1 MRIFRRILVSSFA
14 WALVAVGNPDARAV
28 TRHPHPIKH
37 HRAEKAEHPKHR
49 SVAASKGSAAA
60 AVSLPAARPAPAN
73 LPPDLST
80 AKQALEL
87 VSRDKLVEATALED
101 STTNPVV
108 RKLIEWAILRRGG
121 RLEFRRYRAF
131 ITEIPDWPSIPLLRQ
146 RAEVTLWREHADS
159 VTARSFLDGN
169 PVGPVGRLV
178 LARVLMRDGDRAR
191 AAQEV
196 RAVWR
201 SAPLS
206 VELEA
211 GLLEEFPD
219 VITREDQLARMD
231 ERMGAKDFGAAM
243 RAAKKVGEDHVAI
256 VKACA
261 AAEAK
266 SAGAGKLLDAVPVQA
281 RDDRGYALCR
291 IHWLL
296 RNDSPG
302 SNFHGRLVTPRD
314 DVALAVTLALGAPRA
329 DLQQQETNEWWR
341 ERRALARKLLDLGEA
356 ATAYKV
362 VAASAL
368 PANSYYR
375 AEFHFM
381 AGWIAL
387 RFLHDPAT
395 ASKHFALID
404 QGQTD
409 PRILA
414 RGAYWRAR
422 TAEAAG
428 DIAQMRAQY
437 KAASQYPT
445 AYYGQLARI
454 KLGLPPL
461 ALPASPQAVDPAGS
475 DILQAADMLYAID
488 ERDLAQTFASDA
500 AKTSMKIHVIAG
512 LAKLAAQNHDAQAT
526 LLIGEAALERG
537 MPFERVAFPNF
548 GIPAYGAIGPALD
561 QSIVYAVART
571 ESGFN
576 QRDRSSADAV
586 GLLQVTPGAGRD
598 TAKRFG
604 VSYDWRRLVS
614 DPAYNTAMGAGEL
627 VALMGEYG
635 GSHILTFAGYNAGRG
650 RVQQWLML
658 HGDPRDAKVDPIDWV
673 ERIPFAETRNYVERV
688 MENLYVYRARFN
700 PAVATADEHE
710 PHPDYE
716 TSAAPGLV
724 ETVRH

>member
-1 MRIFRRILVSSFA
+1 MRIFCRILACLLA
-14 WALVAVGNPDARAV
+14 WAVVAVGNSDARAT
-28 TRHPHPIKH
+28 TRHLHHTKR
-37 HRAEKAEHPKHR
+37 HRAEKVAHPKHR
-49 SVAASKGSAAA
+49 SAAAAKGSATA
-60 AVSLPAARPAPAN
+60 AVPLPVDRPALAN
-73 LPPDLST
+73 LPPDMAT

-87 VSRDKLVEATALED
+87 VSRDKVAEAAALEG
-101 STTNPVV
+101 STTNPMV
-108 RKLIEWAILRRGG
+108 RKLIEWALLRRGD
-121 RLEFRRYRAF
+121 RVEFRRYKDF
-131 ITEIPDWPSIPLLRQ
+131 IAKNPDWPSIPLLRR

-159 VTARSFLDGN
+159 ATARSFLDGK

-178 LARVLMRDGDRAR
+178 LARVLMSDGDRAG

-196 RAVWR
+196 RAVWH

-206 VELEA
+206 VELEVA
-211 GLLEEFPD
+211 LLKEFPD

-231 ERMGAKDFGAAM
+231 ERIGAKDFGAAM
-243 RAAKKVGEDHVAI
+243 RAAKKIGEDQVAI
-256 VKACA
+256 VKACT

-266 SAGAGKLLDAVPVQA
+266 SPNGGRLLDAVPVQA
-281 RDDRGYALCR
+281 RDDLGYALCR

-302 SNFHGRLVTPRD
+302 SNIHGRLVTPRE
-314 DVALAVTLALGAPRA
+314 DVALAVKLALGAPQS
-329 DLQQQETNEWWR
+329 DLQQQDTDEWWR

-362 VAASAL
+362 VATSAP
-368 PANSYYR
+368 PANPYYR

-387 RFLHDPAT
+387 RFLHDPTT
-395 ASKHFALID
+395 ASKHFALVG

-428 DIAQMRAQY
+428 DITQMRAQY

-454 KLGLPPL
+454 KLGLPRLP
-461 ALPASPQAVDPAGS
+461 LPASPPAADPTGS
-475 DILQAADMLYAID
+475 DILQVAGMLYAID
-488 ERDLAQTFASDA
+488 ERDLALTFASEV
-500 AKTSMKIHVIAG
+500 AKKCMKIHVIAG

-526 LLIGEAALERG
+526 LLIGETALERG
-537 MPFERVAFPNF
+537 MSFERYAFPNF
-548 GIPAYGAIGPALD
+548 GIPTYGAIGPALD
-561 QSIVYAVART
+561 PSMVYAVART

-586 GLLQVTPGAGRD
+586 GLMQVTPDAGRD

-604 VSYDWRRLVS
+604 VSYDWHRIVS
-614 DPAYNTAMGAGEL
+614 DPAYNTAMGAAEL
-627 VALMGEYG
+627 AALMHEYG
-635 GSHILTFAGYNAGRG
+635 RSPILTFAAYNAGRG

-658 HGDPRDAKVDPIDWV
+658 HGDPRDAKIDPVDWV

-688 MENLYVYRARFN
+688 IENLYVYRARFN
-700 PAVATADEHE
+700 SAVATDEHE
-710 PHPDYE
+710 VHPAYE
-716 TSAAPGLV
+716 TSAEPDLV
-724 ETVRH
+724 EPVRH

>member
-1 MRIFRRILVSSFA
+1 MRIFRRILVCSLA
-14 WALVAVGNPDARAV
+14 WAVVAVGNSDARA
-28 TRHPHPIKH
+28 TPRHPHHIKS
-37 HRAEKAEHPKHR
+37 HRVGKKAGHPKHHP
-49 SVAASKGSAAA
+49 VAAAKGSAAP
-60 AVSLPAARPAPAN
+60 AVSLPVDRPALAD
-73 LPPDLST
+73 LPPDMAT

-87 VSRDKLVEATALED
+87 VSRGKVAEGAALED
-101 STTNPVV
+101 STTNPMV
-108 RKLIEWAILRRGG
+108 RKLIEWALLRRGG
-121 RLEFRRYRAF
+121 PIEFRRYGAF
-131 ITEIPDWPSIPLLRQ
+131 IAENPDWPSIPLLRR
-146 RAEVTLWREHADS
+146 RAEVALWREHADPT
-159 VTARSFLDGN
+159 TARNFLDGK

-178 LARVLMRDGDRAR
+178 LARVLMSDGDRAR
-191 AAQEV
+191 AVQEV

-206 VELEA
+206 AELETA
-211 GLLEEFPD
+211 LLNEFPD

-231 ERMGAKDFGAAM
+231 ERIGAKDFGTAM
-243 RAAKKVGEDHVAI
+243 RAAKKVGEDQVAI
-256 VKACA
+256 VKACT

-266 SAGAGKLLDAVPVQA
+266 SARGGKLLDAVPLHA
-281 RDDRGYALCR
+281 RDDLGYALCR

-302 SNFHGRLVTPRD
+302 SNIHGRLVTPRQ
-314 DVALAVTLALGAPRA
+314 DVALAVKLALGAPQA
-329 DLQQQETNEWWR
+329 DLQQQETDEWWR

-362 VAASAL
+362 VASSA
-368 PANSYYR
+368 PPENPYYR

-395 ASKHFALID
+395 ASKHFVLVG

-454 KLGLPPL
+454 KLGLPRLP
-461 ALPASPQAVDPAGS
+461 LPASPQAADPTGS
-475 DILQAADMLYAID
+475 DLLQVAGRLYAID
-488 ERDLAQTFASDA
+488 ERDLALTFASEV
-500 AKTSMKIHVIAG
+500 AKNCEEIHIIAG
-512 LAKLAAQNHDAQAT
+512 LAKLAAQHHDAQAT
-526 LLIGEAALERG
+526 LAIGEAALERG
-537 MPFERVAFPNF
+537 MPFERYAFPNF
-548 GIPAYGAIGPALD
+548 GIPSYGAIGPALD
-561 QSIVYAVART
+561 PSMVYAVART

-598 TAKRFG
+598 TAKRLG
-604 VSYDWRRLVS
+604 VSYDWRRIVS
-614 DPAYNTAMGAGEL
+614 DPAYNTAMGAAEL
-627 VALMGEYG
+627 VALMNEYG

-650 RVQQWLML
+650 RVQQWMML
-658 HGDPRDAKVDPIDWV
+658 HGDPRNAKVDPVDWV

-700 PAVATADEHE
+700 SAVATDERE
-710 PHPDYE
+710 RHPAHQ
-716 TSAAPGLV
+716 TSADPDLI